1 MQNFRARSQLLAET
15 LEENDCVM
23 QKFLSS
29 TFDIETGDSDDNLI
43 DGESNEAENDEN
55 KYLLFNFIDWF

>member
-23 QKFLSS
+23 QKFLNS
-29 TFDIETGDSDDNLI
+29 TFDIDTGDLEGNFI
-43 DGESNEAENDEN
+43 ENEDAGVEDNDEN
-55 KYLLFNFIDWF
+55 K

>member
-55 KYLLFNFIDWF
+55 K